1 MIWDGEMNTHT
12 TASLVTN
19 DVYLEI
25 QRFHNRESALLDA
38 CQYAQWQALLT
49 DDICYRV
56 MARINRNLA
65 DGHHDYVFI
74 DEDAVSMKARIDQV
88 SNPKL
93 THAENPASLTRRFV
107 SGLQASLGDTAD
119 QFVATTSILV
129 YRNRPGLAEE
139 GFYVGAR
146 RDVLQRIGATLRI
159 ARREVQ
165 LDHVV
170 LHGAVSTL
178 F

>member
-1 MIWDGEMNTHT
+1 MNTNT
-12 TASLVTN
+12 TASPVS
-19 DVYLEI
+19 DAVYLEI
-25 QRFHNRESALLDA
+25 QRFQHRESALLDA
-38 CQYAQWQALLT
+38 CHYGQWLELLT
-49 DDICYRV
+49 ADICYRV
-56 MARINRNLA
+56 SARINRNAA
-65 DGHHDYVFI
+65 DGPLDYVVI
-74 DEDAVSMKARIDQV
+74 DEDAVGMKARIDQV

-107 SGLQASLGDTAD
+107 SGLQATVGDTAD
-119 QFVATTSILV
+119 QFVATSSILV

-139 GFYVGAR
+139 GIYVGAR
-146 RDVLQRIGATLRI
+146 RDVLQRVGATLRI

-170 LHGAVSTL
+170 LHGAISTL

>member
-1 MIWDGEMNTHT
+1 MRKT
-12 TASLVTN
+12 
-19 DVYLEI
+19 
-25 QRFHNRESALLDA
+25 R
-38 CQYAQWQALLT
+38 
-49 DDICYRV
+49 
-56 MARINRNLA
+56 
-65 DGHHDYVFI
+65 
-74 DEDAVSMKARIDQV
+74 
-88 SNPKL
+88 
-93 THAENPASLTRRFV
+93 PATRRFV
-107 SGLQASLGDTAD
+107 SGLQASRGDAAD

-170 LHGAVSTL
+170 LHAPSAPCFEEEHVGNQ
-178 F
+178 